1 MSTFLPLFDWTM
13 TERVAKATGFNPDTS
28 PEASNPLRE
37 MKSHWQESPAIPQ
50 DLMMKGYTFLALVG
64 WVDAKFNDRGIPMPK
79 WIADWLEQALAV
91 MAGER
96 LFVELDPETVNRVIE
111 DFGKDEVQRILAA
124 GYPLARYRPTEGE
137 DGEWLLD
144 WWAED
149 LTEIHLSNEYIYA
162 LCNLSDEE
170 ADRAFKRM
178 MAHQDSIAERTI
190 DAVRREKN
198 LNDLC
203 SLIDAAANQDGA
215 RIAQSAAGQFLRRIA
230 ELAMSAIN
238 TTGDQRND

>member
-28 PEASNPLRE
+28 PEA
-37 MKSHWQESPAIPQ
+37 K
-50 DLMMKGYTFLALVG
+50 
-64 WVDAKFNDRGIPMPK
+64 
-79 WIADWLEQALAV
+79 
-91 MAGER
+91 
-96 LFVELDPETVNRVIE
+96 
-111 DFGKDEVQRILAA
+111 
-124 GYPLARYRPTEGE
+124 
-137 DGEWLLD
+137 
-144 WWAED
+144 
-149 LTEIHLSNEYIYA
+149 YIYA

>member
-13 TERVAKATGFNPDTS
+13 TERVAKATGFNPDT
-28 PEASNPLRE
+28 
-37 MKSHWQESPAIPQ
+37 
-50 DLMMKGYTFLALVG
+50 
-64 WVDAKFNDRGIPMPK
+64 
-79 WIADWLEQALAV
+79 
-91 MAGER
+91 
-96 LFVELDPETVNRVIE
+96 
-111 DFGKDEVQRILAA
+111 
-124 GYPLARYRPTEGE
+124 
-137 DGEWLLD
+137 
-144 WWAED
+144 
-149 LTEIHLSNEYIYA
+149 
-162 LCNLSDEE
+162 